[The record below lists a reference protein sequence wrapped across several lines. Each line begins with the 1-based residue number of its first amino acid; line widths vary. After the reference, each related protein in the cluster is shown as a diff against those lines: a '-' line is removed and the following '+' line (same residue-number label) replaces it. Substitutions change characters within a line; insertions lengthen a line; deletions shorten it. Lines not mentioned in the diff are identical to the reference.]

1 MREQNCLNDMIAAI
15 RHRGPDNAASWS
27 DDEAGV
33 HLGHARL
40 SIIDLSPSGHQPMT
54 SHSGRYVIVYNGE
67 TYNHLELRTEL
78 ENSAN
83 INEWRGHS
91 DTETL
96 LAGFDQWGIDATIT
110 KAVGMFAFAVWDKK
124 HRNLVL
130 GRDRLGEK
138 PLYYGWQNGI
148 FLFGSELSALRGHP
162 LFRPEINRDSITLL
176 MRHNCIPAP
185 YSIYIGINKLPA
197 GSLLTI
203 NPDTPDSQPEHY
215 WRAGNAVAQGLDNP
229 FSGTPEEAVLSL
241 ETLLKDAV
249 KKQML
254 SDVPLGA
261 FLSGGVDSS
270 TIAALMQAQSSK
282 PVRTFSMGFDIAE
295 FNEAEHAKAVAKH
308 LRTEHTELYVS
319 AMTAREV
326 IPQLPTI
333 YSEPFSDSSQIPTYL
348 VSKMAREH
356 VTVSLSGDGG
366 DELFAGY
373 NRYVLS
379 GQTWDKLSRLPVGVR
394 KSLAGFLTNI
404 SPTAWNKF
412 LGPVQG
418 LMPQGLAQKNIGEKL
433 HKAAGVMPL
442 ENMSDVY
449 RHLVSHWQDPTSLVR
464 GATEPSTVL
473 SKHNQHLQKGN
484 HVEQMMALDMM
495 TYLPD
500 DILCKVDRAAMAVS
514 LETRVPMLDHRVA
527 EFAWQLPLDYKLRNG
542 VGKWVLREVLYKY
555 VPKTLIE
562 RPKMGFGIPI
572 GDWLRGPLKE
582 WAHDLLNEPRL
593 RQEGYF
599 NSELVEEKWQQHQ
612 SGKFNWQYHLWD
624 ILMFQ
629 AWLAENGD

>member
-1 MREQNCLNDMIAAI
+1 MIAAI
-15 RHRGPDNAASWS
+15 KHRGPDNAATWS
-27 DDEAGV
+27 DDEAGI

-67 TYNHLELRTEL
+67 TYNHLELRDEL
-78 ENSAN
+78 ENCAN

-96 LAGFDQWGIDATIT
+96 LAGFDHWGIDATIA
-110 KAVGMFAFAVWDKK
+110 KAVGMFAYAVWDRKN
-124 HRNLVL
+124 RVLNL

-148 FLFGSELSALRGHP
+148 FLFGSELSALRAHP
-162 LFRPEINRDSITLL
+162 LFHPQINRDSITLL

-185 YSIYIGINKLPA
+185 YSIYKGIYKLPP

-203 NPDTPDSQPEHY
+203 DPDKPDNQPESF
-215 WRAGNAVAQGLDNP
+215 WRVDAAVARGLDNP
-229 FSGTPEEAVLSL
+229 YSGTPQEAVLAL
-241 ETLLKDAV
+241 ESLLKDAV

-270 TIAALMQAQSSK
+270 TIAALMQAHSSN
-282 PVRTFSMGFDIAE
+282 PVRTFSMGFDVAD
-295 FNEAEHAKAVAKH
+295 FNEAEHAKAVAQH
-308 LRTEHTELYVS
+308 LGTEHTELYVS
-319 AMTAREV
+319 ARTAREV
-326 IPQLPTI
+326 IPQLPTM

-366 DELFAGY
+366 DELFSGY

-379 GQTWDKLSRLPVGVR
+379 GQTWDKLSRLPIGAR
-394 KSLAGFLTNI
+394 KALAGFLTSV
-404 SPTAWNKF
+404 SPTTWNRF

-418 LMPQGLAQKNIGEKL
+418 LISSGLAQRNIGEKL
-433 HKAAGVMPL
+433 HKAAGVLPQ
-442 ENMSDVY
+442 ETISDVY
-449 RHLVSHWQDPTSLVR
+449 RHLVSHWQDPASLVL
-464 GATEPSTVL
+464 GATEPPTVL
-473 SKHNQHLQKGN
+473 TKPNQLLQKCN
-484 HVEQMMALDMM
+484 YVEQMMALDMIS
-495 TYLPD
+495 YLPD
-500 DILCKVDRAAMAVS
+500 DILCKVDRAAMSVS
-514 LETRVPMLDHRVA
+514 LETRVPMLDHRVV

-542 VGKWVLREVLYKY
+542 VGKWILREVLYKY
-555 VPKTLIE
+555 VPKTMIE

-582 WAHDLLNEPRL
+582 WAYDLLNDRRL
-593 RQEGYF
+593 QQEGFF
-599 NSELVEEKWQQHQ
+599 NSELVQKRWQEHQ

-629 AWLAENGD
+629 SWLAENGE